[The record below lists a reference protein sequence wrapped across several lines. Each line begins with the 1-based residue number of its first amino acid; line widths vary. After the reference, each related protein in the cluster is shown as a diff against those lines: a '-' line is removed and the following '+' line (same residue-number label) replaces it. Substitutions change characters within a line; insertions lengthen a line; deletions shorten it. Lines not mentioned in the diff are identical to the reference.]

1 MKLLEDIATR
11 LKTAFNKK
19 ENISKQENIPD
30 STSALSINLSQ
41 ASSFKITLTANCI
54 FTFTNPSTGGVTTL
68 ILKQDT
74 TGNRLVTFPA
84 NVKWQGGIPPQ
95 LSTNPGKVD
104 LITLYYDDVE
114 DNFLGGF
121 ITDYA

>member
-1 MKLLEDIATR
+1 MKILEDVATR

-19 ENISKQENIPD
+19 ENISKQENITD
-30 STSALSINLSQ
+30 STASLSINLSL
-41 ASSFKITLTANCI
+41 ASSFKIFLTANC
-54 FTFTNPSTGGVTTL
+54 TFTLTNPFTGGVTTL

-84 NVKWQGGIPPQ
+84 NVKWQGGIAPL
-95 LSTNPGKVD
+95 LSTNPGKLD
-104 LITLYYDDVE
+104 LVTLYYDDVE
-114 DNFLGGF
+114 NIFLGGF

>member
-1 MKLLEDIATR
+1 MKFVLKLAALLRT
-11 LKTAFNKK
+11 TFNKK
-19 ENISKQENIPD
+19 ENISKQENITD
-30 STSALSINLSQ
+30 STSALSIDLLS
-41 ASSFKITLTANCI
+41 ASSFKIILTANCT

-74 TGNRLVTFPA
+74 TGSRLVTFPI
-84 NVKWQGGIPPQ
+84 NVKWQGGIAPL
-95 LSTNPGKVD
+95 LSTNPGKID

-114 DNFLGGF
+114 DIFLCGY